1 MQHQKMQSME
11 HELLLIKTFVTKERQ
26 ERYLNL
32 IATEKGR
39 KKFRTYL
46 SHFNDLNDKYCIPL
60 RSLDSYCL
68 LYDLLKSEGAPDVCY
83 VISENSKYD
92 LKTLPIMDA
101 TKQLFNSG
109 IAFFLSC
116 IPGRLA
122 YYEGEDST
130 QRFVLSVKANH
141 MYGK

>member
-1 MQHQKMQSME
+1 MESMK

-46 SHFNDLNDKYCIPL
+46 SHFSDLNDKYCIPH
-60 RSLDSYCL
+60 SLVSYPQ

-116 IPGRLA
+116 VPGRLV

-130 QRFVLSVKANH
+130 RRFVLSAKSNH

>member
-1 MQHQKMQSME
+1 MQGDMN
-11 HELLLIKTFVTKERQ
+11 HEILLIKTFVIKDRQ

-46 SHFNDLNDKYCIPL
+46 SHFRDLNSKLCS
-60 RSLDSYCL
+60 SLHTLQSASELHDI
-68 LYDLLKSEGAPDVCY
+68 LKSAGAGDLCY
-83 VISENSKYD
+83 IISENSKYD
-92 LKTLPIMDA
+92 MRSLPVMDA

-116 IPGRLA
+116 IPGKLA
-122 YYEGEDST
+122 YYEGEDT
-130 QRFVLSVKANH
+130 NQRFILRA
-141 MYGK
+141 